1 MVSPD
6 ASAATKI
13 LVVNPNSSR
22 AMTRGM
28 EEVIRA
34 MTLATVST
42 VVFGSQ
48 SRVHTAAAMYTGQ
61 ALILRVGSG

>member
-13 LVVNPNSSR
+13 LVVNPNSSH

-34 MTLATVST
+34 MTLATVSI
-42 VVFGSQ
+42 VVFGSRNVC
-48 SRVHTAAAMYTGQ
+48 SAAAMYMGQ
-61 ALILRVGSG
+61 VLMLRVGSA